1 MNCDTQTDAGVTLPN
16 KPMVPTA
23 HNGFDEVPIDPLRRH
38 IGNPLGSSGC
48 SEQRWAT
55 KQAVGYAR
63 LATTRAVWLSEAQRR
78 RAGRGQRA
86 ARAVRKCYRACV
98 LRSRG
103 PFSVQ
108 LIDGGGAATATMD
121 LIGLPVRSPLVAM

>member
-1 MNCDTQTDAGVTLPN
+1 MTAWSN
-16 KPMVPTA
+16 KPMVLTA
-23 HNGFDEVPIDPLRRH
+23 HASPAVNPMRPLRRY
-38 IGNPLGSSGC
+38 IGQPLGSSGC

-86 ARAVRKCYRACV
+86 ARAVRKA
-98 LRSRG
+98 
-103 PFSVQ
+103 
-108 LIDGGGAATATMD
+108 DA
-121 LIGLPVRSPLVAM
+121 

>member
-1 MNCDTQTDAGVTLPN
+1 MPN

-23 HNGFDEVPIDPLRRH
+23 YTSPATNPLLPMRRH
-38 IGNPLGSSGC
+38 IGQSLGSSGC

-86 ARAVRKCYRACV
+86 ARAVRKA
-98 LRSRG
+98 
-103 PFSVQ
+103 
-108 LIDGGGAATATMD
+108 DA
-121 LIGLPVRSPLVAM
+121 